1 VKTIDTYLDRI
12 IQGDCIEQL
21 KELPPK
27 SIDVVFADPP
37 YNLQLE
43 GELYRPNMTKV
54 DAVDDDWDKFES
66 FKAYDS
72 FTRKW
77 LKACRRVLKD
87 TGTLWVIGTY
97 HNIYRVGKILMDL
110 DYWILNE
117 MIWIKT
123 NNTPNFKGKR
133 FANAHET
140 LIWAQKH
147 KRASYR
153 FNYQALKIANT
164 DETEKQ
170 MRSPWEISEE
180 DDDELNVWEWEST
193 ILSRAERKQIFNGHK
208 VHSTQKPE
216 ALLHRVII
224 SSTNL
229 GDVILDPFFGSGTT
243 GAVAKKLRRHWIGI
257 ERDPK
262 YVEVAQAR
270 IDAAAPSSDNLEVY
284 QPSNKPKEPRLP
296 FIRLLESGLLQ
307 PGQEL
312 RLDNKTGAVA
322 VVAADGA
329 LIYNGQRG
337 SIHQISTQIMGAPC
351 NGWAH
356 WHYHDAEAGEWRA
369 IDTLRQKLRG

>member
-1 VKTIDTYLDRI
+1 MPIRNLMQVYKTCRIITVKTIDTYLDRI

-153 FNYQALKIANT
+153 FN
-164 DETEKQ
+164 
-170 MRSPWEISEE
+170 
-180 DDDELNVWEWEST
+180 
-193 ILSRAERKQIFNGHK
+193 
-208 VHSTQKPE
+208 
-216 ALLHRVII
+216 
-224 SSTNL
+224 
-229 GDVILDPFFGSGTT
+229 
-243 GAVAKKLRRHWIGI
+243 
-257 ERDPK
+257 
-262 YVEVAQAR
+262 
-270 IDAAAPSSDNLEVY
+270 
-284 QPSNKPKEPRLP
+284 
-296 FIRLLESGLLQ
+296 
-307 PGQEL
+307 
-312 RLDNKTGAVA
+312 
-322 VVAADGA
+322 
-329 LIYNGQRG
+329 
-337 SIHQISTQIMGAPC
+337 
-351 NGWAH
+351 
-356 WHYHDAEAGEWRA
+356 
-369 IDTLRQKLRG
+369 